1 MGIFTDINNF
11 FSQEA
16 GQSRRQALED
26 FSQKYIDDPLDYYLG
41 PTGIP
46 DRLRAVNELLNPII
60 PLEDASVSFQEGDIV
75 GGLTNTALAAL
86 PVAGAVALRPILK
99 QMPNAAKILSDSASR
114 TVQDTLTGFSMGASG
129 AARGALN
136 FADSLE
142 FDPSV
147 TSSFGA
153 GSVRKKPKQDLVGTG
168 VEEGGEAVDQG
179 LLYDPSGAAMNRYY
193 SNMNRGSKLTRR
205 GQMQDTPLGRIK
217 VNVGRVPLQETGRTI
232 IPPSATTDVQPLTM
246 QQLEQMRSNNSEFI
260 PMIWDRSDLGVLKGV
275 NDQPLAFDVPLQAGS
290 QYPTTS
296 SNFEAD
302 RLGASHQSVVTKFMN
317 AAKRASGQKVD
328 KKTGEIITEGK
339 PVFGFFS
346 NMGGEGND
354 FSTMVSDTLLG
365 MIPSSKMT
373 KKSIKDFDETM
384 SNLIKDWPGMD
395 NIQDDMS
402 KLKEVRSFLNR
413 PSGGEARKTF
423 VKTMEDAKW
432 NNQGFPDVASARAAT
447 SVQDMF
453 GMGTGDAS
461 GRVIGQVDYNAPT
474 TKVTEHGTYPVSIPR
489 VPNTPLYRLADESGA
504 FTDIGRDFMLPD
516 YTAAR
521 RAAGNPQI
529 SDTRAIT
536 MSTPS
541 QSVNAKFIDNML
553 MELRRKKNRGYP
565 YNR

>member
-1 MGIFTDINNF
+1 MARIGGLSTKNAPAPVNAPVGKQSMKLTAEDKSLLLDFVPVVGDIKGAYETVDMIA
-11 FSQEA
+11 SE
-16 GQSRRQALED
+16 LE
-26 FSQKYIDDPLDYYLG
+26 KDDPNYALIGILG
-41 PTGIP
+41 GVGAAATIIGLVPGIG
-46 DRLRAVNELLNPII
+46 DVAQKAIMSGAR
-60 PLEDASVSFQEGDIV
+60 SV
-75 GGLTNTALAAL
+75 A
-86 PVAGAVALRPILK
+86 
-99 QMPNAAKILSDSASR
+99 DSASNLGKGALDLAQR
-114 TVQDTLTGFSMGASG
+114 VEVDPNAMGA
-129 AARGALN
+129 
-136 FADSLE
+136 
-142 FDPSV
+142 
-147 TSSFGA
+147 FG
-153 GSVRKKPKQDLVGTG
+153 GNIKLKPKNDLVGTA
-168 VEEGGEAVDQG
+168 VEEGGEAVEQG
-179 LLYDPSGAAMNRYY
+179 LRYTENDGALGAMMNKYY
-193 SNMNRGSKLTRR
+193 SNMNRGSKLTRQ
-205 GQMQDTPLGRIK
+205 GQMQETPLGKIK

-232 IPPSATTDVQPLTM
+232 IPPSATTETQPLTM
-246 QQLEQMRSNNSEFI
+246 QQFEQMRANNSEFI
-260 PMIWDRSDLGVLKGV
+260 PMVWDRSDLGVLKGV
-275 NDQPLAFDVPLQAGS
+275 NNEPLAFDVPLQAGS

-328 KKTGEIITEGK
+328 KKTGEIIKEGN
-339 PVFGFFS
+339 PVYGFFS

-365 MIPSSKMT
+365 MMTSSKMT
-373 KKSIKDFDETM
+373 KKSIKEFDETM
-384 SNLIKDWPGMD
+384 SKLIKDWPGMD

-402 KLKEVRSFLNR
+402 KLEEVRLFLNR

-423 VKTMEDAKW
+423 VKTMENAKW

-504 FTDIGRDFMLPD
+504 FADIGRDFLLPD

-541 QSVNAKFIDNML
+541 QPVTAKYIDDIF
-553 MELRRKKNRGYP
+553 MELRSQKNRGFP